1 MKGRHQEGSEDD
13 DDDGNDDSDMG
24 DTLSLECTKNIVSS
38 QIKNN
43 ICQGFQM
50 TRQDLLSRRK
60 EKVTDGTPI
69 TECDNY
75 DVHADDV
82 IVPKDNNQKFA
93 QLTSL
98 SVGFFIS

>member
-1 MKGRHQEGSEDD
+1 
-13 DDDGNDDSDMG
+13 MG
-24 DTLSLECTKNIVSS
+24 DTLSLECTKNIISS

-43 ICQGFQM
+43 ICLGFQM
-50 TRQDLLSRRK
+50 TRQDLPSRRK
-60 EKVTDGTPI
+60 EKVTDGTAI

-75 DVHADDV
+75 DDHADDV

-98 SVGFFIS
+98 SVGFLYLLMVVVSSASRLISMQVKSQK